1 MKKETRLRFL
11 PVHSVKFF
19 IYFSSKRLLLSMKGT
34 KDCLYC
40 RESCKY
46 DSTVKKKDL

>member
-1 MKKETRLRFL
+1 MKKETSAQVF
-11 PVHSVKFF
+11 PVHSVNFF
-19 IYFSSKRLLLSMKGT
+19 IYFSPKRRLLSMKGT
-34 KDCLYC
+34 KDYLYC